1 MPEGIGYSELGS
13 QYQFSSAGPLLN
25 VIKNKCYGYSGQH
38 TLNNSSATH
47 FEFTTGKYIIEG
59 MYQITF
65 DMTNMDNNRMTGFDV
80 YFNDVLVVEL
90 KSTYQDGE
98 ATVPLPLYLTIPPLT
113 TLKIVASTQLP
124 SNLPSFGIFTGT
136 LL

>member
-1 MPEGIGYSELGS
+1 MPEGVGYSELGS

-65 DMTNMDNNRMTGFDV
+65 DMTNMSANQITGFDV
-80 YFNDVLVVEL
+80 YFNDVLIVEL

-113 TLKIVASTQLP
+113 TLKIVASTQMS
-124 SNLPSFGIFTGT
+124 SNIPSFGIFTGT

>member
-38 TLNNSSATH
+38 TLNSGSATH

-65 DMTNMDNNRMTGFDV
+65 DMTNMIGNQMTGFDV

-113 TLKIVASTQLP
+113 TLKIVASTQL
-124 SNLPSFGIFTGT
+124 SGNLPSFGIFTGT

>member
-1 MPEGIGYSELGS
+1 MPEGIPYSDLGS

-25 VIKNKCYGYSGQH
+25 IIKNKCYGYSGEH
-38 TLNNSSATH
+38 ILNNSSATH

-65 DMTNMDNNRMTGFDV
+65 DMTNMTANQMTGFDV
-80 YFNDVLVVEL
+80 YFNDVRICEL

-113 TLKIVASTQLP
+113 AVKIVVSTQRT
-124 SNLPSFGIFTGT
+124 SNIPSFGIFIGT
-136 LL
+136 LH